1 MRADQKLARAVYLFL
16 SDTWNSRI
24 FSNISVSEKKHMDAI
39 KTLLDRYGISDPAAG
54 NEEGEFTN
62 PELQALYDKLID
74 KGSDSL
80 INALWVGVMIEETDI
95 DDLTDAIASTT
106 RRDIKSVYSNLLQG
120 SLNHLHAFVSTLEKF
135 GVIYEP

>member
-1 MRADQKLARAVYLFL
+1 MNKMNNRFNVNVARWFVVGGLLLLTSITLVRNAQAAGLTDSEQDWLTYMREEEKLARDVYLFL
-16 SDTWNSRI
+16 SATWNSRI

-62 PELQALYDKLID
+62 PELQALYDKLIE

-80 INALWVGVMIEETDI
+80 IDALGWV
-95 DDLTDAIASTT
+95 
-106 RRDIKSVYSNLLQG
+106 
-120 SLNHLHAFVSTLEKF
+120 
-135 GVIYEP
+135 